1 MKWFRA
7 DIFRRRAI
15 VLTVGLALLAVYPT
29 VTHVFI
35 QSNEAEALIEKG
47 EGMWIGHYE
56 QQAFRG
62 SILDRSGRE
71 LAMSALTKSFGVD
84 KKLLIEEY
92 ELTNP
97 GEYQWIAN
105 VISDFIDIDV
115 DQVAQRLTKADDESR
130 WVQIADGIEPDTAD
144 EIIDALVDLE
154 IGGAFHLK
162 DSQERV
168 NPAGES
174 ALRIIGRL
182 GPDGPAEKAGIE
194 RAYNEVLTG
203 TNGKV
208 YFERGVKGNRMVAGD
223 IQGEPAIPGNDVQLT
238 LDLTLQHEVEEILR
252 VGTDRAGA
260 SEGVAIVGIPA
271 TGEILAAASVERDED
286 TGEIGL
292 STAPLVFSS
301 AYQAG
306 SVFKVVTASTAVE
319 SGMVNQDTRMEVP
332 WFIDIADRRFVDE
345 KRATET
351 MSVAD
356 ILARSS
362 NVGTIKIAQ
371 MVGREKLYDALRGFG
386 FGATTGIGH
395 PAESTGL
402 MADVSE
408 WTAPDAA
415 AASIGTYQTAT
426 VLQLWAAY
434 NVVANDGMYVPPR
447 LVDAIIGPDGTRS
460 VEPYRDTH
468 RVISPD
474 SAEQVTNMLEEVI
487 ERGTGKKWGIPG
499 YSVAAKT
506 GTSRIVANRHNPEDG
521 YLWEDGNYHHSA
533 AFSGFLPA
541 SRPQVSITVLLYD
554 VSHGLMGS
562 SAAGPVFSDLARL
575 SIRELNIAPD
585 MGNIEAELDDVTNGN
600 NESDDS
606 ETRSD
611 ASWIRAEPA
620 TRRSQESSNDD

>member
-7 DIFRRRAI
+7 DIFRRRAL
-15 VLTVGLALLAVYPT
+15 VLSIALALLAVYPT

-35 QSNEAEALIEKG
+35 QSSEAEALIEKG

-62 SILDRSGRE
+62 SIIDRNGRE
-71 LAMSALTKSFGVD
+71 LAMSALTKSLGAD
-84 KKLLIEEY
+84 KKLLVEEY
-92 ELTNP
+92 EMTNP

-105 VISDFIDIDV
+105 LIADHIDIDV
-115 DQVAQRLTKADDESR
+115 DAVVERLVNAEDTSR
-130 WVQIADGIEPDTAD
+130 WVQISDGLEPERAQEVITALD
-144 EIIDALVDLE
+144 ELDIKGV
-154 IGGAFHLK
+154 FHLK
-162 DSQERV
+162 DTQRRV

-194 RAYNEVLTG
+194 KSYHDELTG

-223 IQGEPAIPGNDVQLT
+223 IQGEPAIPGNNVQLT
-238 LDLTLQHEVEEILR
+238 LDLSLQHEVEEILR
-252 VGTDRAGA
+252 LGTERAGA

-271 TGEILAAASVERDED
+271 TGEILAAASVEQNED
-286 TGEIGL
+286 TGNIGL

-319 SGMVNQDTRMEVP
+319 SGVVNQNTTMEVP
-332 WFIDIADRRFVDE
+332 WFIDIADRQFVDE
-345 KRATET
+345 QRPTET

-362 NVGTIKIAQ
+362 NVGTIKIGQ
-371 MVGREKLYDALRGFG
+371 MVGREKLYEALKGFG

-447 LVDAIIGPDGTRS
+447 LVDAVVSPDGKRS

-468 RVISPD
+468 RVISPG

-487 ERGTGKKWGIPG
+487 ERGTGKKWAIPG

-521 YLWEDGNYHHSA
+521 YLWQDGNYHHSA

-554 VSHGLMGS
+554 VSQGLMGS

-585 MGNIEAELDDVTNGN
+585 MGNTPDVSTKGAES
-600 NESDDS
+600 ESAD
-606 ETRSD
+606 T
-611 ASWIRAEPA
+611 ATQWIRAEPA
-620 TRRSQESSNDD
+620 VRPSEEPVSDD